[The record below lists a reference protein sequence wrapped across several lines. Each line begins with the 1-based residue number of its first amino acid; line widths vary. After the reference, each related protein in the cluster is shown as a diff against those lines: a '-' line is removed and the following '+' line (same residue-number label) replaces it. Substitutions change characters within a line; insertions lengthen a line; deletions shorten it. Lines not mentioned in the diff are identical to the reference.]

1 METFGKDGLGYL
13 DGDDGLGHPGGDDG
27 FGHPGGD
34 DGHSSK
40 SNLVPFSLLSG

>member
-1 METFGKDGLGYL
+1 MVLVINL

-40 SNLVPFSLLSG
+40 SNLVPFGLLSR

>member
-40 SNLVPFSLLSG
+40 SNLVPLSLLSG

>member
-27 FGHPGGD
+27 
-34 DGHSSK
+34 HSSK
-40 SNLVPFSLLSG
+40 SNLVPFGLLSR

>member
-40 SNLVPFSLLSG
+40 SNLVPFSLLSR